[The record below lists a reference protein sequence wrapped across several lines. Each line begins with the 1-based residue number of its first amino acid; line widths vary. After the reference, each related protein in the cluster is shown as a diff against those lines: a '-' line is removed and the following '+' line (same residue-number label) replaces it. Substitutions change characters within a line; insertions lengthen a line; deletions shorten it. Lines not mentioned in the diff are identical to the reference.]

1 MNKRA
6 GPRAA
11 FEASARQLRQ
21 DLRTSIPAS
30 RTGETRTTYSI
41 SEDARRAL
49 QLLAVEQ
56 KCKLNDLVALAI
68 EDLLV
73 KHSSVPVEPSRQP
86 LRNRL
91 LKPKAPVG

>member
-1 MNKRA
+1 MSRRA
-6 GPRAA
+6 NPGAA
-11 FEASARQLRQ
+11 LEASARQLRQ
-21 DLRTSIPAS
+21 DLRTAIPTS

-41 SEDARRAL
+41 SDNARHAL

-68 EDLLV
+68 EDFLA
-73 KHSSVPVEPSRQP
+73 KHSSLPVEPTRQS

-91 LKPKAPVG
+91 LKQDASHG